1 MAYSTSVRVNL
12 SVPGKVDAVLAG
24 LAEAT
29 GASKASFVMQ
39 ALLWY
44 LPELRGKL
52 AQFKAQKRGPEPLER
67 VEQAPPAAAPPPA
80 PTPALPVVKLSRQQR
95 RRAELEARKARG

>member
-1 MAYSTSVRVNL
+1 MAYFSTSVRVNL
-12 SVPGKVDAVLAG
+12 SVPRPVDDVLAG
-24 LAEAT
+24 LAQAT

-52 AQFKAQKRGPEPLER
+52 AQFNSQKGPSVPFER
-67 VEQAPPAAAPPPA
+67 VERVKREPAPPALPA
-80 PTPALPVVKLSRQQR
+80 VKLSRAER
-95 RRAELEARKARG
+95 RRAERDARKGRG

>member
-1 MAYSTSVRVNL
+1 MEAYPYTPSIRVNL
-12 SVPGKVDAVLAG
+12 SVPRKVDAVLTG

-44 LPELRGKL
+44 LPELRAKL
-52 AQFKAQKRGPEPLER
+52 AEYDAHKGALEPSKR
-67 VEQAPPAAAPPPA
+67 VEQAPPPPA
-80 PTPALPVVKLSRQQR
+80 PPAVKLSRAER
-95 RRAELEARKARG
+95 RRAEREARKARG

>member
-1 MAYSTSVRVNL
+1 MASYPSSIRVNL
-12 SVPGKVDAVLAG
+12 SVPRQVDAVLTG

-52 AQFKAQKRGPEPLER
+52 AQFNAQKGASEPLER
-67 VEQAPPAAAPPPA
+67 VDKRLLP
-80 PTPALPVVKLSRQQR
+80 PALPEVKLTRAER
-95 RRAELEARKARG
+95 RRAERENKKR